1 MSPQICQMAS
11 YLFACFV
18 LTAIPE
24 RDSRRSLASQ
34 TNLRSCRHCA
44 LTFCEAQGPLK
55 MNRQLTFWAAKRRL
69 NTRLPREGGEEEKAV
84 DGSVAYKYE
93 ENEEQAAAE
102 H

>member
-1 MSPQICQMAS
+1 
-11 YLFACFV
+11 
-18 LTAIPE
+18 
-24 RDSRRSLASQ
+24 
-34 TNLRSCRHCA
+34 
-44 LTFCEAQGPLK
+44 

-84 DGSVAYKYE
+84 DGGVAYKYE

>member
-1 MSPQICQMAS
+1 MAS

-18 LTAIPE
+18 LTATPE
-24 RDSRRSLASQ
+24 RDSRSQ

-44 LTFCEAQGPLK
+44 LTFSRHRAIENEQTIDILGSEAKAEHASPQG
-55 MNRQLTFWAAKRRL
+55 R
-69 NTRLPREGGEEEKAV
+69 REGGEEEKAKE
-84 DGSVAYKYE
+84 DGGKEGVVYE